1 MVGRHPLLIKLRDGR
16 ALSTLIDREQI
27 IGGYRQRGLF
37 LISFNSIEAPARPP
51 EALPRLSHDL
61 HGSNPIER

>member
-16 ALSTLIDREQI
+16 TSSTLIDREQI
-27 IGGYRQRGLF
+27 IGGCRQQGLF

-51 EALPRLSHDL
+51 EAPRLSHGL
-61 HGSNPIER
+61 HGSTPIER